1 MNMTMALPT
10 TPELCAPVQPRGTGK
25 PDAETLETLR
35 LALEQGNAKERVAA
49 EAYVDALILE
59 TVAARL
65 LATPHG
71 PVPRFLDQIKLSV
84 RSFDRVLR

>member
-1 MNMTMALPT
+1 MTTALAT
-10 TPELCAPVQPRGTGK
+10 TLELCAPVQPRGTGK
-25 PDAETLETLR
+25 PDPEMLETLR
-35 LALEQGNAKERVAA
+35 LALEQGDERERAVA

-59 TVAARL
+59 SVAARL

-71 PVPRFLDQIKLSV
+71 PVPRLLDQIELSV